1 MLNLLWIWELKMSNM
16 SRIAYSISSTMSSI
30 IMNRDPRIKFNLS
43 WIREPK
49 IIKFVKNS
57 IKHFKYHE
65 LNYHE
70 CGA

>member
-1 MLNLLWIWELKMSNM
+1 MLNLLWIWEPKMSNM

-30 IMNRDPRIKFNLS
+30 NMNRDPRIKFNLS

-49 IIKFVKNS
+49 IIKFVKKS
-57 IKHFKYHE
+57 REHFKYHE